1 MAYLIYRIN
10 HVSSPIS
17 DLSQSTPTIGLPQKF
32 VQILKNLNKLLGP
45 PNIFYKDSLLG
56 S

>member
-10 HVSSPIS
+10 HISSPIS
-17 DLSQSTPTIGLPQKF
+17 DLSESTPTIGLPQ
-32 VQILKNLNKLLGP
+32 IKNPNKLLGP